1 MQNNELQ
8 RINIGIK
15 IELEKYRQFVAE
27 DFSGNTGAMIQRI
40 EELQDLII
48 QQKHMTDVSM
58 VVEAH
63 AQIRSLNTEL
73 AKKTKFIEDLKVK
86 I

>member
-1 MQNNELQ
+1 
-8 RINIGIK
+8 
-15 IELEKYRQFVAE
+15 
-27 DFSGNTGAMIQRI
+27 
-40 EELQDLII
+40 
-48 QQKHMTDVSM
+48 MTDVSM